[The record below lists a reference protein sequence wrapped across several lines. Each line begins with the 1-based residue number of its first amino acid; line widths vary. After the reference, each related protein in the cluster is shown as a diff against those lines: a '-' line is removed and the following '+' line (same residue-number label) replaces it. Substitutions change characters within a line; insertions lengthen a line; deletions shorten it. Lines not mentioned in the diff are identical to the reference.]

1 MIRFGFVDYC
11 VFIAF
16 IMFVIRVIVF
26 WEKLL
31 RSHSPPGAR
40 APPGEFQAHSPAPP
54 WPLDPL
60 AHLPHTHCP
69 FPSSDGKGQPSG
81 LLPALWYFWDHGRHF
96 WHLGCGALLCA
107 WVFWSKPIWPNS
119 RFGSRRPQPRNL
131 GNQSGPKIKTITTKT
146 ITTTVVWWHK
156 WEKMN
161 MNKT

>member
-1 MIRFGFVDYC
+1 MF
-11 VFIAF
+11 FIAF
-16 IMFVIRVIVF
+16 IMFVIRFIVF

-96 WHLGCGALLCA
+96 LASGTWGPSMCLGLLVQAHLAMVALARDVHSPGTLVTN
-107 WVFWSKPIWPNS
+107 W
-119 RFGSRRPQPRNL
+119 
-131 GNQSGPKIKTITTKT
+131 GPKNKTITTKQ
-146 ITTTVVWWHK
+146 ITQTTNQPTNHTTKVQLS
-156 WEKMN
+156 E
-161 MNKT
+161 